1 MNTKT
6 ILSDLVVKQNFFTS
20 MKYNFFLHSH
30 VNKLGKSQIFLYVNI
45 NGEKK
50 RIPLNYYTMPNEW
63 NIKTQRTKDSEINLV
78 LENIEAKITQI
89 KTFFYISKKHLDLEK
104 FLLEFHNASPSYDF
118 IAFMKKCI
126 LDQNFPKSTERSEIG
141 IANKLSR
148 YVNGPLPFSKI
159 DLQFIDAYR
168 GYLNKIGNKKSTVN
182 NNIKK
187 IKKYLYVAQ
196 KYGIILNFDLDNVR
210 VGKTSGNR
218 TFLVKQE
225 IAKYIKFY
233 KSEFIADNLKL
244 SLGYFLFSCFTG
256 LRISDVLDQNRDEIL
271 TKRIHFE
278 VSKSK
283 KLQNVKII
291 DAAVKLVESDERLFK
306 EFFAEQTLNR
316 HLRVITQILGIKK
329 KVSFHVG
336 RHTFATNFILEKG
349 DVTTLKIL
357 LGHTKLEDTMI
368 YVHIAEEEASNSI
381 YLLDNAFDF

>member
-1 MNTKT
+1 MVW
-6 ILSDLVVKQNFFTS
+6 L
-20 MKYNFFLHSH
+20 
-30 VNKLGKSQIFLYVNI
+30 
-45 NGEKK
+45 
-50 RIPLNYYTMPNEW
+50 
-63 NIKTQRTKDSEINLV
+63 
-78 LENIEAKITQI
+78 KIRKNDI
-89 KTFFYISKKHLDLEK
+89 
-104 FLLEFHNASPSYDF
+104 
-118 IAFMKKCI
+118 
-126 LDQNFPKSTERSEIG
+126 
-141 IANKLSR
+141 
-148 YVNGPLPFSKI
+148 
-159 DLQFIDAYR
+159 
-168 GYLNKIGNKKSTVN
+168 
-182 NNIKK
+182 
-187 IKKYLYVAQ
+187 
-196 KYGIILNFDLDNVR
+196 
-210 VGKTSGNR
+210 
-218 TFLVKQE
+218 
-225 IAKYIKFY
+225 
-233 KSEFIADNLKL
+233 
-244 SLGYFLFSCFTG
+244 TG

-357 LGHTKLEDTMI
+357 LGHSKLEDTMI